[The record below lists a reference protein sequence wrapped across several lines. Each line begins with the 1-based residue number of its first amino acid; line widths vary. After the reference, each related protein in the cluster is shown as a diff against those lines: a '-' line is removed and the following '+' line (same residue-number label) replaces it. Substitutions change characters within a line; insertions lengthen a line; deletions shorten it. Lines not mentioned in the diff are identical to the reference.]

1 MTDQYEE
8 TTIETTDVGFTFA
21 GGETEAASTNIG
33 FQQGISVNLVSNEST
48 LFLTGLDVIR
58 ECGLVIDCHH
68 IHVHSRTVKR
78 YLRCAIILP
87 TGHLALETMPSKKRR
102 GTASNVESC
111 PLGSALGS
119 TTQGAG
125 ARNAFARIVNI

>member
-1 MTDQYEE
+1 MADQYEE

-21 GGETEAASTNIG
+21 GGETEAASTNIE

-48 LFLTGLDVIR
+48 LFLIGLDVIR
-58 ECGLVIDCHH
+58 ECGLVIYCYH

-78 YLRCAIILP
+78 YLRCAILP
-87 TGHLALETMPSKKRR
+87 TEHLALETMPSKKRR
-102 GTASNVESC
+102 GTASSVEPC

-119 TTQGAG
+119 TTQGSG
-125 ARNAFARIVNI
+125 ARNAFAGIVNI

>member
-1 MTDQYEE
+1 MADQYEE

-21 GGETEAASTNIG
+21 GGETEAASTNIE

-48 LFLTGLDVIR
+48 LFLIGLDVIR

-78 YLRCAIILP
+78 YLRCAILP
-87 TGHLALETMPSKKRR
+87 TEHLALETMPSKKRR
-102 GTASNVESC
+102 GTASSVESC

-119 TTQGAG
+119 TTQGSG